1 MLPPVDTRSVMALR
15 AQILERSGVLS
26 QMSAAATQRAQA
38 ARGITPDVTPSA
50 PRFETAMQDALKS
63 VSAVQDQAGDASAAY
78 ERGDSH
84 DLASV
89 MIARQK
95 ASIAFEATLQVRNK
109 LLGAYKDVMSMPL

>member
-1 MLPPVDTRSVMALR
+1 MLPPVDTRSVLALR
-15 AQILERSGVLS
+15 AQILERSSAL
-26 QMSAAATQRAQA
+26 SAAAAA
-38 ARGITPDVTPSA
+38 ADARGPTAAQA
-50 PRFETAMQDALKS
+50 PRFDTAMSDALRS
-63 VSAVQDQAGDASAAY
+63 VSAIQDQASSASAAF

-95 ASIAFEATLQVRNK
+95 ASIAFEATLQVRNR

>member
-1 MLPPVDTRSVMALR
+1 MLPPVDTSRILALR
-15 AQILERSGVLS
+15 AQILQQS
-26 QMSAAATQRAQA
+26 QALAAPSNGAVATL
-38 ARGITPDVTPSA
+38 A
-50 PRFETAMQDALKS
+50 PRFDTAMTEALKA
-63 VSAVQDQAGDASAAY
+63 VSAVQDEAGAAAAAF
-78 ERGDSH
+78 ERGDSQ